1 GVRRSGC
8 LIFQGSGGVDQCTT
22 VDDATAAAEGVGP
35 VLNPVTAAIIEER
48 SHIEQV
54 AEERQC
60 GPEAE
65 FTSGNSRPPVYC
77 RVADLVFTRLDDA
90 VAVGVSVREDG
101 PVPYAAQRVTLH
113 MPLDEAQGDR
123 CHSFAQIIQIVLVE

>member
-1 GVRRSGC
+1 DKPGRLEETPLGKAVRISVGIRRGRC
-8 LIFQGSGGVDQCTT
+8 LILEGSGGVDQRTT

-35 VLNPVTAAIIEER
+35 VLNPVAAAIIEER
-48 SHIEQV
+48 SHVEQV

-65 FTSGNSRPPVYC
+65 FTSGNGRTPVHC

-90 VAVGVSVREDG
+90 IAVGVAEREN
-101 PVPYAAQRVTLH
+101 
-113 MPLDEAQGDR
+113 
-123 CHSFAQIIQIVLVE
+123 